1 MSAPSRL
8 PDVYLETSRLVLRRL
23 TTDDA
28 ENLFELDCDP
38 EVMRYLTGGIPHT
51 REEIVGRELPR
62 YLSYYRRYSDYG
74 FWAAIERTT
83 GEFLGWFHFHPYRDS
98 PEEIELGY
106 RLKRSAWGK
115 GYATEGS
122 RALIEKGF
130 TQLGV
135 HKVVADTLA
144 ANVRSR
150 RVMEA
155 LGMTLQ
161 GHFVCEECELAGA
174 EEDKRRGV
182 TYALSKADWEA
193 SRLGGA

>member
-8 PDVYLETSRLVLRRL
+8 PDVYLETPRLVLRRL

-28 ENLFELDCDP
+28 ENLSELDCDP

-51 REEIVGRELPR
+51 REEIAGRELPR
-62 YLSYYRRYSDYG
+62 YLGYYERYSDYG
-74 FWAAIERTT
+74 FWGAIERAT
-83 GEFLGWFHFHPYRDS
+83 GEFLGWFHFHPYRDA

-161 GHFVCEECELAGA
+161 GHFVCEECELAGS

>member
-8 PDVYLETSRLVLRRL
+8 PGTYLETARLVLRRL
-23 TTDDA
+23 TRDDA

-62 YLSYYRRYSDYG
+62 YLRYYERYSDYG
-74 FWAAIERTT
+74 FWAAIERAT
-83 GEFLGWFHFHPYRDS
+83 GEFLGWFHFHPSREGS
-98 PEEIELGY
+98 EEIELGY

-130 TQLGV
+130 TELGAR
-135 HKVVADTLA
+135 KVVADALA
-144 ANVRSR
+144 ANLRSR
-150 RVMEA
+150 
-155 LGMTLQ
+155 G
-161 GHFVCEECELAGA
+161 
-174 EEDKRRGV
+174 
-182 TYALSKADWEA
+182 
-193 SRLGGA
+193 